1 MAKQN
6 FLAGGFYGKLGQ
18 TVGQRWKNKRI
29 IRAYVIP
36 RNPRTEKQQANR
48 NNFGNSTKLAQYGM
62 QMNFRAPCF
71 DTSITPEWGQRVSI
85 ASQLKKAGKA
95 GLDIIPLFP
104 INYVPAFSIS
114 QILHK
119 RTDATGNMYFNLSG
133 TLPKEER
140 NLSVLVRTVN
150 ALGETTQEALFE
162 ALYTPGASEQL
173 CIYTDGSIDITKENY
188 FLCVTNDD
196 AEHNNEMLF
205 SNALKN
211 SEIIII
217 DGKTLLIVNFPTASN
232 YSVSGKTLN
241 ITDGNISVSGK
252 TLNIVF

>member
-48 NNFGNSTKLAQYGM
+48 YNFGDSTKLAQIGM
-62 QMNFRAPCF
+62 QMNFHAPCF

-85 ASQLKKAGKA
+85 ASQLKKAGKT
-95 GLDIIPLFP
+95 GLDIVPIFP

-114 QILHK
+114 QITHR

-133 TLPKEER
+133 TLPKEVR
-140 NLSVLVRTVN
+140 KLSVLVRTVN

-162 ALYTPGASEQL
+162 ALYTPGTSEQL
-173 CIYTDGSIDITKENY
+173 CIYTDGSVDIAKENY

-196 AEHNNEMLF
+196 TKHNNEMLF

-241 ITDGNISVSGK
+241 ITDGNVSVSGK

>member
-62 QMNFRAPCF
+62 QMNFNAPCF
-71 DTSITPEWGQRVSI
+71 DTSIIPEWGQRVSI
-85 ASQLKKAGKA
+85 ASQLKKAGKT
-95 GLDIIPLFP
+95 GLDTVPLFP
-104 INYVPAFSIS
+104 INYVPSFSIS
-114 QILHK
+114 QIEHK
-119 RTDATGNMYFNLSG
+119 RTDDVGNMYFNLSG
-133 TLPKEER
+133 TLPKENR
-140 NLSVLVRTVN
+140 NLSVLVRTVDT
-150 ALGETTQEALFE
+150 LGETTQEILFE
-162 ALYTPGASEQL
+162 ALYTPSVSEQM
-173 CIYTDGSIDITKENY
+173 CIYANGSIDITKENY

-211 SEIIII
+211 SKIIII
-217 DGKTLLIVNFPTASN
+217 DGKTLLIVNFPTAAN

-241 ITDGNISVSGK
+241 ITDDSVSVSGK

>member
-48 NNFGNSTKLAQYGM
+48 NDFGNSTKLAQYGM
-62 QMNFRAPCF
+62 QMNFHAPCF
-71 DTSITPEWGQRVSI
+71 DTSVTPEWGQRVSI

-133 TLPKEER
+133 TLPKEVR
-140 NLSVLVRTVN
+140 KLSVLVRTVN

-173 CIYTDGSIDITKENY
+173 CIYTDGSIDITKDNY

-211 SEIIII
+211 AEIIII
-217 DGKTLLIVNFPTASN
+217 DGKTLLIVNFPTSSN

-241 ITDGNISVSGK
+241 ITDSNVSVSGK

>member
-6 FLAGGFYGKLGQ
+6 FLAGGYYGKLGQ

-36 RNPRTEKQQANR
+36 RNPRTEAQQANR
-48 NNFGNSTKLAQYGM
+48 YSFGDSTGLAHRGM

-85 ASQLKKAGKA
+85 ASQLKKAGKT
-95 GLDIIPLFP
+95 GLDTVPLFP
-104 INYVPAFSIS
+104 INYVPAFSIA
-114 QILHK
+114 QILYK
-119 RTDATGNMYFNLSG
+119 RTDASGNMYFDLSG
-133 TLPKEER
+133 TLPQETR
-140 NLSVLVRTVN
+140 NLSVLVRTVDT
-150 ALGETTQEALFE
+150 LGETTQEILFG

-173 CIYTDGSIDITKENY
+173 CIYADGSVDITKENY

-205 SNALKN
+205 SNALRN

-232 YSVSGKTLN
+232 YSVSGETLN
-241 ITDGNISVSGK
+241 IVDSGVSVSGK